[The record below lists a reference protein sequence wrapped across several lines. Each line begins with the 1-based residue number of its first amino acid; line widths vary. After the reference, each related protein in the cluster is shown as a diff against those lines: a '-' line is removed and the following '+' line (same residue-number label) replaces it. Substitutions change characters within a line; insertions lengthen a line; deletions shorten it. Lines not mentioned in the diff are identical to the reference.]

1 MYISITKVITSM
13 IELISER
20 NNDDRD
26 RKVGRNIANY
36 NEYAEL
42 IAVSNCAGDRKHGAY
57 NREEQVAKA
66 SATRAVR
73 RRAQERRT
81 TRLRL
86 LVIALH
92 DRVQPRRHL
101 REPGCAPDRR
111 YAWRGVDRGRTVV
124 RRPSRRQIDGG

>member
-42 IAVSNCAGDRKHGAY
+42 IAVSNCAG
-57 NREEQVAKA
+57 
-66 SATRAVR
+66 
-73 RRAQERRT
+73 
-81 TRLRL
+81 
-86 LVIALH
+86 
-92 DRVQPRRHL
+92 
-101 REPGCAPDRR
+101 
-111 YAWRGVDRGRTVV
+111 
-124 RRPSRRQIDGG
+124 